1 MKNNI
6 VENNNKRRNE
16 IEESVNP
23 CIDFANGKIDLDEF
37 FKILLERGDLS
48 NSLNRDLEE
57 KLDKEF
63 KELCENLEQKT
74 PREIIDRAYEITVKE
89 EIKEELI
96 SMNLHDK
103 EKIIMLG
110 QKNLLNEFYHDWLDT
125 DVSLGEVLEY
135 TLEES
140 IANMTRYANRKEDFE
155 NIER

>member
-110 QKNLLNEFYHDWLDT
+110 QKDLLNEFYHDWLDT

-135 TLEES
+135 TIEES

-155 NIER
+155 NLER

>member
-6 VENNNKRRNE
+6 IENNNKRRNE

-23 CIDFANGKIDLDEF
+23 CVNFANGKITLDEF
-37 FKILLERGDLS
+37 FKIILERGDLS

-110 QKNLLNEFYHDWLDT
+110 QKDLLNEFYHDWLDT

-135 TLEES
+135 TIEES

-155 NIER
+155 NLER

>member
-6 VENNNKRRNE
+6 VENNNKRRNK
-16 IEESVNP
+16 IEESDKP
-23 CIDFANGKIDLDEF
+23 CVDFTNGKITLDEF

-110 QKNLLNEFYHDWLDT
+110 QKDLLNEFYHDWLDT
-125 DVSLGEVLEY
+125 DVSLGEALEY

-140 IANMTRYANRKEDFE
+140 IANMTRYANREEDFE
-155 NIER
+155 NLER